1 VLGIY
6 FITGIL
12 LGGLIFIFPKRTAVH
27 IFTLLFLLVQT
38 AFVTYAFLHKDAF
51 ELNWFTFDS
60 LSLIFLCILTLVSA
74 ATFYHTISYT
84 RETGHLNRSFFY
96 ASFIIL
102 NMSLTGVYTTN
113 NLIVSWIFIELTTLS
128 VAYLINY
135 NRSITSLEATWK
147 YIFICSVGIALAY
160 IGILFIS
167 AASGLAAAGNMS
179 FSSLASSLY
188 VSSISPVYM
197 KMAFLLI
204 LAGYSSKLEVFPL
217 YTVGIDANYASPAPV
232 SAFLSTALVNGG
244 FVAFFRVFRA
254 MTETGITEWMNHV
267 LLITGI
273 LSLIV
278 AAIYVQKASN
288 LKRVFAYSTVEH
300 MGLVLIALSL
310 GKPGIYI
317 ALLQVTFHSFIK
329 SGLFYQA
336 GILHRVLKSYKLSK
350 SGGYLRINPVGAIIL
365 IVGVILITA
374 IPPSSLFLSEF
385 LLFRELVNSHLV
397 IFIISGILLTLIFFG
412 IFQKNFR
419 IIIGEPGHLHEGYS
433 VIAKK
438 EYITQ
443 IVFFL
448 IAVMFCFWIPA
459 YMNDLFISVSGIGQD
474 IFNSIFNF

>member
-1 VLGIY
+1 MLGIY
-6 FITGIL
+6 FILGVL
-12 LGGLIFIFPKRTAVH
+12 LAGLIFIFPKRNSVH
-27 IFTLLFLLVQT
+27 LVTLLFLLIQLV
-38 AFVTYAFLHKDAF
+38 FVVYVFLHPDTT
-51 ELNWFTFDS
+51 EMNWFTFDS
-60 LSLIFLCILTLVSA
+60 LSRIFLGILTLISL
-74 ATFYHTISYT
+74 ATFYHAINYT

-96 ASFIIL
+96 GSFIIL
-102 NMSLTGVYTTN
+102 NMSLVGVYTTN

-160 IGILFIS
+160 IGILFVS

-179 FSSLASSLY
+179 FGSLASSFGK
-188 VSSISPVYM
+188 INPVYM

-217 YTVGIDANYASPAPV
+217 YTVGIDANYAAPAPV

-244 FVAFFRVFRA
+244 FVAFFRVFKA
-254 MTETGITEWMNHV
+254 MSETGIIEWMNHV
-267 LLITGI
+267 LLITG
-273 LSLIV
+273 LFSLIV

-310 GKPGIYI
+310 GKAGMYI

-350 SGGYLRINPVGAIIL
+350 SGGYLRINPEGSVIL
-365 IVGVILITA
+365 IAGIILITA

-385 LLFRELVNSHLV
+385 LLFRELVYGHLA
-397 IFIISGILLTLIFFG
+397 IFIIAAFLLTLIFFG

-419 IIIGEPGHLHEGYS
+419 MIIGEPGNIHGGYGT
-433 VIAKK
+433 IARS
-438 EYITQ
+438 EYVTQ
-443 IVFFL
+443 IVFFVV
-448 IAVMFCFWIPA
+448 AVLFCFYMPA
-459 YMNDLFISVSGIGQD
+459 FLNDLFVNVSGIQQGL
-474 IFNSIFNF
+474 FYSIFNF